1 MKEIKTRR
9 DFLEVIVEQ
18 VEIKEIVN
26 FAKDEIQKLD
36 KRNAKRRSSKTAK
49 QKEND
54 AIKDQILEVLDSK
67 EFLLS
72 SDVALKLHLT
82 SQKASALLQQLAKDK
97 KIMANLFKVTG
108 RGLLTGYKLLDSQDS
123 QD

>member
-1 MKEIKTRR
+1 MKEIKTQR

-18 VEIKEIVN
+18 VEIEEIVN

-36 KRNAKRRSSKTAK
+36 KRNAKRRTSKTAK

-82 SQKASALLQQLAKDK
+82 SQKASALLQQLAKDE
-97 KIMANLFKVTG
+97 KIMSNLFKVKG

>member
-1 MKEIKTRR
+1 METRR
-9 DFLEVIVEQ
+9 EFLEAIVEQ
-18 VEIKEIVN
+18 IEIQEIVDFAKVEIE
-26 FAKDEIQKLD
+26 KLD
-36 KRNAKRRSSKTAK
+36 QRNAKRRSSKTAK

-54 AIKDQILEVLDSK
+54 AIKDQILEVLDQK

-72 SDVALKLHLT
+72 SDIALKLHLT
-82 SQKASALLQQLAKDK
+82 SQKASALLQQLAKDE
-97 KIMANLFKVTG
+97 KIMANLFKVKG

>member
-1 MKEIKTRR
+1 METKR
-9 DFLEVIVEQ
+9 DFLEAIVEQ
-18 VEIKEIVN
+18 IEIKEIVN

-36 KRNAKRRSSKTAK
+36 KRNAKRRTSKTAK

-82 SQKASALLQQLAKDK
+82 SQKASALLQQLAKDE
-97 KIMANLFKVTG
+97 KIMSNLFKVKG

>member
-1 MKEIKTRR
+1 METKRE
-9 DFLEVIVEQ
+9 FLEAIVEQ
-18 VEIKEIVN
+18 VEIKEIVD
-26 FAKDEIQKLD
+26 FAKVEIEKLD
-36 KRNAKRRSSKTAK
+36 QRNAKRRSSKTAK

-82 SQKASALLQQLAKDK
+82 SQKASALLQQLAKDE
-97 KIMANLFKVTG
+97 KIMSNLFKVKG

>member
-1 MKEIKTRR
+1 MKTKRE
-9 DFLEVIVEQ
+9 FLEAIVEQ
-18 VEIKEIVN
+18 VESQEIVD
-26 FAKDEIQKLD
+26 FAKVEIEKLD
-36 KRNAKRRSSKTAK
+36 QRNAKRRSSKTAK
-49 QKEND
+49 QKKND
-54 AIKDQILEVLDSK
+54 AIKDLILEVLNSK

-82 SQKASALLQQLAKDK
+82 SQKASALLQQLAKDE
-97 KIMANLFKVTG
+97 KIMSNLFKVKG